1 MAMSIAKIPLE
12 VQVETVEWPGANQGR
27 VFLIFSAIFVSP
39 AKTVFT
45 LGAMITKL
53 RFMLFI
59 LLNGITAHRCQ
70 PVRRD
75 HRDDALPLIPKT
87 P

>member
-59 LLNGITAHRCQ
+59 LLNGEAVAKPSQ
-70 PVRRD
+70 
-75 HRDDALPLIPKT
+75 LPLYIRT
-87 P
+87 RARE